1 MPEAERAGLCVVR
14 CPYRPDAP
22 FACGRRNGQKAPCT
36 FLAWMHPGLRSGRQ
50 FPIRQGRPDCRI
62 PGTDCRRRVDGRA
75 SRMRPVPAA
84 SFVRDR
90 RSPATAGQDKA
101 AAHPKARGAGKTPKI
116 QVASSAQGPARR
128 PPCGAATRTPL
139 LRGPPFNLVAAAAEP
154 GCRRP
159 GGGLRR
165 ARRAG
170 HRHAG
175 TRAAHRRSGRGK
187 KCSGCV
193 VPYFDDRP
201 LDFT

>member
-101 AAHPKARGAGKTPKI
+101 AAHPKARGAGKTPKSRSR
-116 QVASSAQGPARR
+116 QVPRA
-128 PPCGAATRTPL
+128 
-139 LRGPPFNLVAAAAEP
+139 LRVGPPAWRRRGRLCCEGRPSTWSRPRRSQAAAAPE
-154 GCRRP
+154 
-159 GGGLRR
+159 GGLRR